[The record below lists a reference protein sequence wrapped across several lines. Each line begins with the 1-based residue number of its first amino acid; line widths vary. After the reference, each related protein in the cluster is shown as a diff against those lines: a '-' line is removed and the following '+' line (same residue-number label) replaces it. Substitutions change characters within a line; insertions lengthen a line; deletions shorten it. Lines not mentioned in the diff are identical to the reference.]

1 MVPDQMWI
9 HKWFMT
15 CFLYSFPMGLCLRI
29 WDNLLAFGT
38 RFMFNICLAILK
50 LLKDQLIE
58 LEFTDINEFLKA
70 LKDDGHLSEKLLP
83 PVEQIIEEA

>member
-1 MVPDQMWI
+1 
-9 HKWFMT
+9 
-15 CFLYSFPMGLCLRI
+15 
-29 WDNLLAFGT
+29 
-38 RFMFNICLAILK
+38 MFNICLAILK

-83 PVEQIIEEA
+83 PVEQIIEEAQKIYIPNEKLSFLFNKYKQKPKDIRESL